1 MGCTVG
7 YGWRRF
13 NPQEPEAE
21 DLLMLHG
28 VEEDRAL
35 DTLLGTADGIN
46 HLAEFLDV
54 SGAFAKEAFA

>member
-1 MGCTVG
+1 
-7 YGWRRF
+7 
-13 NPQEPEAE
+13 
-21 DLLMLHG
+21 MLHG